1 MIGPHSRC
9 LLHALAARVG
19 VQWYLGAHR
28 SSSWEARRCHAAP
41 SAMPPY
47 TGRVLQQTYGSHAYV
62 VDITLG
68 GWNGTGCP
76 TGGGTSFIA
85 SGCVRIGTG
94 CEIDASPSVYGH

>member
-62 VDITLG
+62 PREVELVLSLRG
-68 GWNGTGCP
+68 VCE
-76 TGGGTSFIA
+76 
-85 SGCVRIGTG
+85 SGPAARLMHRRPCMATRV
-94 CEIDASPSVYGH
+94 

>member
-1 MIGPHSRC
+1 MACYRAPGDVKRLVLSDGAEGLKRSMTMIGPHSRC

-76 TGGGTSFIA
+76 TG
-85 SGCVRIGTG
+85 
-94 CEIDASPSVYGH
+94 